1 MCGIAAIMLK
11 RGPGEVGAAMCR
23 MLVSLQHRGP
33 DSTGYALYGGRGG
46 GARKYVIWVKLVEP
60 QAIGA
65 ERARALGVQ
74 RDEMLDTI
82 AGLGGRVVQE
92 QAFLDYALRLVV
104 EYGDEVKGFVQAV
117 EGTGV
122 EITSLGRSMELVKD
136 VGLAADV
143 ADRYQ
148 LTQFHGTHGLG
159 HVRMATESAVDV
171 SHAHPFWAYPYPDI
185 CVVHNGQITNYWKS
199 RRLLELGGER
209 FRSRCDSELIAV
221 SLAVQLRRG
230 LTLEA
235 AMQRSLTAL
244 DGVFTYFVATEH
256 EIGVAKDGLAA
267 KPLVVVED
275 DHAVALASEEVAL
288 RAVFPAEIESHD
300 PAESQVFVWDNRTM
314 GGEVAQGGA
323 AAARAEAVA

>member
-33 DSTGYALYGGRGG
+33 DSTGYALYGSRGG
-46 GARKYVIWVKLVEP
+46 GAGKYVIWVKLEDP
-60 QAIGA
+60 EAFGA
-65 ERARALGVQ
+65 ERTRALGVQ
-74 RDEMLDTI
+74 TDEMLETI
-82 AGLGGRVVQE
+82 AGLGGRVIKQE
-92 QAFLDYALRLVV
+92 AFLDYALRLVV
-104 EYGDEVKGFVQAV
+104 EYAGEVKTFVQAV

-199 RRLLELGGER
+199 RRLLELRGER

-221 SLAVQLRRG
+221 YLAVKLRQG
-230 LTLEA
+230 ASLEE
-235 AMQRSLTAL
+235 AMHRSLTEL

-256 EIGVAKDGLAA
+256 EIGVAKDSLAA
-267 KPLVVVED
+267 KPLVVMED

-288 RAVFPAEIESHD
+288 RAVFPAKIDSHD
-300 PAESQVFVWDNRTM
+300 PYEGKVFVWHKRTV
-314 GGEVAQGGA
+314 GAGAGAGAREEV
-323 AAARAEAVA
+323 EV

>member
-1 MCGIAAIMLK
+1 MCGIAAIMFK
-11 RGPGEVGAAMCR
+11 GSPANVGEAMVR

-33 DSTGYALYGGRGG
+33 DSTGYALYGSRGG
-46 GARKYVIWVKLVEP
+46 GVRTYVVWVKLEEP
-60 QAIGA
+60 DAVGA
-65 ERARALGVQ
+65 ERARALAVQ
-74 RDEMLDTI
+74 TDEMLDAI
-82 AGLGGRVVQE
+82 ARAGGRVVAQE
-92 QAFLDYALRLVV
+92 AVLDYAARLVV
-104 EYGDEVKGFVQAV
+104 EYGGDVKAFVEAV
-117 EGTGV
+117 EGTGGGV

-136 VGLAADV
+136 VGRADDV
-143 ADRYQ
+143 ADRYR
-148 LTQFHGTHGLG
+148 LKQFEGTHAVG

-199 RRLLELGGER
+199 RRLLELRGQR

-221 SLAVQLRRG
+221 YLAAKMSGG
-230 LTLEA
+230 LPLEE
-235 AMQRSLTAL
+235 AMHRSLTEL

-267 KPLVVVED
+267 KPLVVMED

-300 PAESQVFVWDNRTM
+300 PYEGQVFVWRK
-314 GGEVAQGGA
+314 GA
-323 AAARAEAVA
+323 VGAAARAQVAV